1 MLNSRKI
8 KALIGLGVILVP
20 SMIFAETSLETSV
33 EGIEKAALSSQVDEI
48 VLGEVNID
56 GLNVR
61 SYPDT
66 EDSTIIKTLP
76 LGQQVRVIYKTNN
89 FYKVYING
97 EAGFIYSEYI
107 TIPEEIEIQENTL
120 VGVRDLATGECKV
133 KVQESETQEKVAEE
147 TKETVASSKGDTII
161 STAMQYLGT
170 PYVYGGSSLTK
181 GTDCSGFTQGVM
193 KLNGITIP
201 RTSKQQSQTGKL
213 VSKNDM
219 KPGDLLFFGSS
230 KSSIFHTGIYIGNGQ
245 MIHAST
251 AKSGGVIIANAFTGG
266 GAPLQVIRRV
276 H

>member
-1 MLNSRKI
+1 MTKNIPFSTYENKVLKEEYKKYTHQSGLDIYIFPKKMSTSYALFGVKYGSLNNKF
-8 KALIGLGVILVP
+8 KLDG
-20 SMIFAETSLETSV
+20 
-33 EGIEKAALSSQVDEI
+33 EG
-48 VLGEVNID
+48 
-56 GLNVR
+56 
-61 SYPDT
+61 
-66 EDSTIIKTLP
+66 
-76 LGQQVRVIYKTNN
+76 
-89 FYKVYING
+89 
-97 EAGFIYSEYI
+97 EYI

-201 RTSKQQSQTGKL
+201 RTSKQQSQTGQL